1 VKIAPVEEKG
11 KPINKIRAILKTRTS
26 WPWLVLLALIA
37 MAPVSC
43 SAKFTNVTAQEAH
56 DMMQQDDSL
65 VVIDVRSQAE
75 YNSGH
80 IPGTLLIPLDELE
93 SRIDEFDT
101 PTPILVYCQI
111 GVRSE
116 EAADIL
122 ISHGFQQVHNL
133 DGGFD
138 SWQDK
143 GLPESAPST

>member
-1 VKIAPVEEKG
+1 MKIAPVEEEG

-26 WPWLVLLALIA
+26 WPWLVLLALVAI
-37 MAPVSC
+37 APVSC
-43 SAKFTNVTAQEAH
+43 SAKVTNVTAQEAH

-65 VVIDVRSQAE
+65 VVVDVRSQAE

-80 IPGTLLIPLDELE
+80 IPGTLLIPLNELE

-101 PTPILVYCQI
+101 STPILVYCQI

-122 ISHGFQQVHNL
+122 ISHNFLHVYNL
-133 DGGFD
+133 EGGFE
-138 SWQDK
+138 SWQDE